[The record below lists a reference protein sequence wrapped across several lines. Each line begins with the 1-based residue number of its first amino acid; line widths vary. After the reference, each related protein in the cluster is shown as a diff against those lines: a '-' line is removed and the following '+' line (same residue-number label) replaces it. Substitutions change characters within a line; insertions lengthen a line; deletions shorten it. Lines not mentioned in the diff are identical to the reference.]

1 MLACLVRATEEG
13 SRRALSEACTY
24 LIPSSVG
31 VPLDPYSHAVACETT
46 ICVAGQVVLDADNT
60 MVGVGG
66 PLRQAEQVWENIERV
81 VEPAGGRVADVVE
94 ITVFLK
100 DIRFGDAEIE
110 VRRRLF
116 SEGRFPICTEVQVA
130 NLATPEILME
140 VDAIAVI

>member
-1 MLACLVRATEEG
+1 MLASLVRATEEG

-46 ICVAGQVVLDADNT
+46 IYVAGQVALDADNT

-81 VEPAGGRVADVVE
+81 VEPAGGRVTDVVE
-94 ITVFLK
+94 IIVFLK
-100 DIRFGDAEIE
+100 AIRFGDAEIE
-110 VRRRLF
+110 RFAAVCSQSDASPSAPRCSSRTWRRPRF
-116 SEGRFPICTEVQVA
+116 SWR
-130 NLATPEILME
+130 
-140 VDAIAVI
+140 